1 MAIEKIVILG
11 AGKMGSWLVESLCL
25 DYEVGVYDKEKSSL
39 KYFFNSHKFLNLDDI
54 GEFNPDLVINA
65 VSLNQTIEMF
75 RNIDPH
81 LSKECIISDITS
93 VKNGLQEY
101 YQQCGRRFVSTHPMF
116 GPTFA
121 NIKDLSNEN
130 AIIITES
137 DEEGKTFFRKFYAS
151 LKLNIYEYSFSDH
164 DETIAY
170 CLSVPFSSSLVFA
183 ACMKKQEAPGTTFR
197 KHLDVA
203 RGVLSEDDYLL
214 SEILFNPFT
223 VEQVEKIRSQLA
235 RLIEIVRERDFNA
248 LTEFF
253 DSLRLNIELPARNN
267 RAT

>member
-1 MAIEKIVILG
+1 MKKIVVLG

-25 DYEVGVYDKEKSSL
+25 DYDVGVFDLDKTKL
-39 KYFFNSHKFLNLDDI
+39 KYFFNSHRFLSLEEIRD
-54 GEFNPDLVINA
+54 FQPDLLINA
-65 VSLNQTIEMF
+65 VSLNSTIKVFKE
-75 RNIDPH
+75 IDPY
-81 LSKECIISDITS
+81 LKDDCIIADITS

-101 YQQCGRRFVSTHPMF
+101 YNKCGRKFVSTHPMF

-137 DEEGKTFFRKFYAS
+137 DQEGVEFFRSFYSS
-151 LKLNIYEYSFSDH
+151 LKLNIYEYNFSDH

-170 CLSVPFSSSLVFA
+170 SLSIPFSSSLVFA

-223 VEQVEKIRSQLA
+223 IEQVVKIRTQLATLIKIVEQ
-235 RLIEIVRERDFNA
+235 RDFEA
-248 LTEFF
+248 LKNFF
-253 DSLRLNIELPARNN
+253 DGLRENIELPVNKE
-267 RAT
+267 

>member
-1 MAIEKIVILG
+1 MKKIVVLG

-25 DYEVGVYDKEKSSL
+25 DYDVGVFDLDKTSL
-39 KYFFNSHKFLNLDDI
+39 KYFFNSHRFLSMDEIRD
-54 GEFNPDLVINA
+54 FQPDLLINA
-65 VSLNQTIEMF
+65 VSLNNTIEVF
-75 RNIDPH
+75 KEIDPY
-81 LSKECIISDITS
+81 LTEDCIISDITS
-93 VKNGLQEY
+93 VKNGLQDY
-101 YQQCGRRFVSTHPMF
+101 YAKSGRRFVSTHPMF

-137 DEEGKTFFRKFYAS
+137 DQDGIEFFRSFYSS
-151 LKLNIYEYSFSDH
+151 LKLNIYEYSFRDH

-170 CLSVPFSSSLVFA
+170 SLSVPFSSSLVFA

-223 VEQVEKIRSQLA
+223 IEQVAKIRTQLASLIKIVEQ
-235 RLIEIVRERDFNA
+235 RDFEA
-248 LTEFF
+248 LKDFF
-253 DSLRLNIELPARNN
+253 DGLRENIELPVN
-267 RAT
+267 RE

>member
-1 MAIEKIVILG
+1 MKKIVVIG
-11 AGKMGSWLVESLCL
+11 AGRMGAWLVESLCL
-25 DYEVGVYDKEKSSL
+25 DYEVGVFDLDKNRL
-39 KYFFNSHKFLNLDDI
+39 KYFFNSHRFLSFEEIRDFEPEML
-54 GEFNPDLVINA
+54 INA
-65 VSLNQTIEMF
+65 VSLNNTIDLYRDILPFLPET
-75 RNIDPH
+75 
-81 LSKECIISDITS
+81 CILADITS
-93 VKNGLQEY
+93 VKNGLLDFYNE
-101 YQQCGRRFVSTHPMF
+101 CGMRFVSTHPMF

-130 AIIITES
+130 AIIISES
-137 DEEGKTFFRKFYAS
+137 NQEGKDFFRGFYGS

-170 CLSVPFSSSLVFA
+170 SLSIPFSSSLVFA

-223 VEQVEKIRSQLA
+223 VKQVEKIRNQLGI
-235 RLIEIVRERDFNA
+235 LIEIVGERNLDELKIF
-248 LTEFF
+248 L
-253 DSLRLNIELPARNN
+253 DGLRRNIDLPARK
-267 RAT
+267 

>member
-1 MAIEKIVILG
+1 MILG

-25 DYEVGVYDKEKSSL
+25 DYEVGVYDVEKSRL
-39 KYFFNSHKFLNLDDI
+39 KYFFNSHRFMDFAEIRD
-54 GEFNPDLVINA
+54 FQPDLLINA
-65 VSLNQTIEMF
+65 VSLNQTIRVF
-75 RNIDPH
+75 REINPY
-81 LSKECIISDITS
+81 LPAACIITDITS

-101 YQQCGRRFVSTHPMF
+101 YAESGRRFVSTHPMF

-130 AIIITES
+130 AILITES
-137 DEEGKTFFRKFYAS
+137 DEEGKDFFRHFYRS
-151 LKLNIYEYSFSDH
+151 LNLNIYEYSFSDH

-170 CLSVPFSSSLVFA
+170 SLSVPFSSSLVFA

-235 RLIEIVRERDFNA
+235 RLIEIVRERDFDA
-248 LTEFF
+248 LKDFF
-253 DSLRLNIELPARNN
+253 DTLRHNLELPVRGANK
-267 RAT
+267 A